1 MNARTP
7 IQALTARE
15 FVSKLR
21 TEDLNANNAIARAH
35 NETVQA
41 CTRIRCIPQVFEEDA
56 LLVLHTTQVMVERN
70 GNQHMQVW
78 QDLAELLSE
87 AQALLQKSIDANQ
100 AEGQA
105 RVRAAG
111 CTA

>member
-7 IQALTARE
+7 TQHLTARE
-15 FVSKLR
+15 FCAKLR

-41 CTRIRCIPQVFEEDA
+41 CTRIRCIPQVWEEDA
-56 LLVLHTTQVMVERN
+56 LLLLHTTQVMVEKN
-70 GNQHMQVW
+70 SNNHMQLW
-78 QDLAELLSE
+78 QDVCELLSE
-87 AQALLQKSIDANQ
+87 AQAVLQKSIDENRTEEA
-100 AEGQA
+100 A
-105 RVRAAG
+105 RVTAAG

>member
-7 IQALTARE
+7 TQVLTARE

-41 CTRIRCIPQVFEEDA
+41 CTRIRCIPQVWEEDA
-56 LLVLHTTQVMVERN
+56 LLLLHTTQVMVEKN
-70 GNQHMQVW
+70 GNGHMQVW
-78 QDLAELLSE
+78 QDVCKLLSE
-87 AQALLQKSIDANQ
+87 AQALMQREIEANRD
-100 AEGQA
+100 ENYTL
-105 RVRAAG
+105 VRAAG

>member
-7 IQALTARE
+7 TQVLTARE

-41 CTRIRCIPQVFEEDA
+41 CTRIRCIPQVWEEDA
-56 LLVLHTTQVMVERN
+56 LLLLHTTQVMVEKN
-70 GNQHMQVW
+70 GNGHMKVW
-78 QDLAELLSE
+78 QDVCELLSE
-87 AQALLQKSIDANQ
+87 AQALLQREIEANRD
-100 AEGQA
+100 ESYTL
-105 RVRAAG
+105 VRAAG